1 MKRRHFI
8 LLLGGGSAG
17 ALSVGTGAFSS
28 VDAERDM
35 EVSVVEDDE
44 AYLGLEVET
53 RTVTVGQSTDVVEI
67 TNRFADTDTL
77 SLNVSVEDTSD
88 TVDEV
93 AGADSGQ
100 KLSLEIGPGESEPV
114 SINCRKPG
122 SVWFEL
128 RFVGEVGGAS
138 VEKTR
143 TFDDIDCE
151 PKSEQATSGITFKS
165 GKSGIVINRDKAT
178 GATAY
183 YEKDNGLGEARSD
196 DVSVNETLKLKQD
209 FGGPN
214 NGREIV
220 AVAVDEIEGIYVHKE
235 FVKEDCEI
243 PDSSGQDVEV
253 TSTEPSD
260 YLDGCVN

>member
-8 LLLGGGSAG
+8 LLLGGGSSG
-17 ALSVGTGAFSS
+17 ALGVGTGAFSS
-28 VDAERDM
+28 VDAERDV

-77 SLNVSVEDTSD
+77 SLDVSVEDTSD

-93 AGADSGQ
+93 AVADSGQ

-114 SINCRKPG
+114 SINCREPG

-151 PKSEQATSGITFKS
+151 SKSEQATSGITFKS
-165 GKSGIVINRDKAT
+165 GNSGIVINRDEAT
-178 GATAY
+178 GATVY

-196 DVSVNETLKLKQD
+196 DVSVNETLKLEQD

-220 AVAVDEIEGIYVHKE
+220 AVAVDGVEGLYVHPE
-235 FVKEDCEI
+235 FNEGNCEI
-243 PDSSGQDVEV
+243 PNNSGQAETV
-253 TSTEPSD
+253 TSTRSSN
-260 YLDGCVN
+260 YLDGCIN